1 MPAVCLFS
9 VSVLSGVGSNGVIGP
24 EHRRCFARI
33 FVRDVSSRYRKRNC
47 TPCLPGSKVLP
58 VLTFVVHLFV
68 LAYAEVGSCSKHGT
82 WEPPARLVLYFKSL
96 TYSHIRSVPKYDE
109 THVLGNLG
117 GIIGMYLGLSFFVIF
132 QVMDILVVGTLRL
145 RKMLR

>member
-24 EHRRCFARI
+24 EHQRCFARI

-68 LAYAEVGSCSKHGT
+68 LAHAEVGPCSKHGT
-82 WEPPARLVLYFKSL
+82 WENGNQEDTEDKSRGSAPVCAAVHAGAAQAVWTL
-96 TYSHIRSVPKYDE
+96 
-109 THVLGNLG
+109 LGMAHG
-117 GIIGMYLGLSFFVIF
+117 
-132 QVMDILVVGTLRL
+132 
-145 RKMLR
+145 